1 MNHVCSSSPSNHDAC
16 TRTLLRV
23 AQCNLQVSMSLVNT
37 KRRLPGSSCSIK
49 LLRGW
54 LHVNPYCFGNRP
66 LYRSHLCAFRGTISL
81 EPSLWDASPRR
92 FLMYLPLSLSVITV
106 WCCHHLSSIDCDE
119 SDQVLTRRTGLFG
132 ERNAGKSQQTS
143 KQVHTSLSCVVFKG
157 RSRSETK
164 TPWVMRPQVF
174 TACAW
179 GGV

>member
-1 MNHVCSSSPSNHDAC
+1 MICEKISERISLKIFSKDFSQDFSDTKGSLLLSVCSGKKYHQHEHHGVVRDGAVPV
-16 TRTLLRV
+16 LRHFF
-23 AQCNLQVSMSLVNT
+23 L
-37 KRRLPGSSCSIK
+37 RL
-49 LLRGW
+49 
-54 LHVNPYCFGNRP
+54 
-66 LYRSHLCAFRGTISL
+66 RGTISL

-92 FLMYLPLSLSVITV
+92 FLMYLPVSLSVITV